1 MIKHQNIFFDNSL
14 SFDINRG
21 GIIKDDTEILNLFFH
36 DNTNSNSMCLI
47 GNKLEWKPKIW
58 TEFEREKIIKVKEI
72 NIVCLLGDLT
82 GFFHWCQKQFN
93 NIKVNY
99 YSFPLYLQASDIND
113 TLSRKKFRFK
123 QIRTQGIFASIGTMR
138 LNRYILTKEGLEKGY
153 DFYFPKITHDN
164 SKDFEYQISQ
174 CLNIP
179 KEEAI

>member
-14 SFDINRG
+14 SFDINNG

-58 TEFEREKIIKVKEI
+58 TDFEREKIIKVKEI

-82 GFFHWCQKQFN
+82 DFFNYCQKQFD

-99 YSFPLYLQASDIND
+99 YSFPLYLQGSDIND
-113 TLSRKKFRFK
+113 TLRRKKFRFK
-123 QIRTQGIFASIGTMR
+123 QIRTQGIYASIGTMR
-138 LNRYILTKEGLEKGY
+138 LNRYILIYSFCGHLIKGVS
-153 DFYFPKITHDN
+153 F
-164 SKDFEYQISQ
+164 
-174 CLNIP
+174 
-179 KEEAI
+179 